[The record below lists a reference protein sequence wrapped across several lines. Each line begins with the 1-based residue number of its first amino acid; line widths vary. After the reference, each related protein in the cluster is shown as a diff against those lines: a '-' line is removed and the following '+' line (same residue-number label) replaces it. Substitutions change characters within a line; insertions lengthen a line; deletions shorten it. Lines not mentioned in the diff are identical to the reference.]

1 MDIEAEMERLSREA
15 RAKLDADAPRSAGD
29 DAALDDELARLEQE
43 VQRPRAA
50 PPKSE
55 LDVEAE
61 REATKLA
68 NSGTFPW
75 EKLFLVVGAV
85 VVLAVVWALVKKLLA
100 MLPVLLVVG
109 FLGWLAWK
117 LLGRR
122 KTSDPDL
129 E

>member
-15 RAKLDADAPRSAGD
+15 RAKLEADAPRAAGD

-43 VQRPRAA
+43 VKTPPRTE
-50 PPKSE
+50 PRSK
-55 LDVEAE
+55 LDAEAE
-61 REATKLA
+61 REAAELA

-117 LLGRR
+117 FLGRR